1 MLSPYESEHHEYI
14 ANKYSKELDGFPLID
29 CSYPYALDEKSASRL
44 RKTFKLIRNLGDY
57 QPRKKWLLDTYWTEL
72 NRFYNDQTVKF
83 EVLPEPLQ
91 IGYAEDRVVFSGL
104 ERIAQL
110 ATGKSANTFTFYR
123 IGTGS
128 NPVLPSDVGLHV
140 EEASVNMD
148 ETGFA
153 ESKGSTMQFAGIFP
167 TNIPTMSISE
177 AGIFDAKFDPSTLF
191 LRTVYSGSNIIN
203 HQVNQT
209 YIAISHIVY
218 LISV

>member
-1 MLSPYESEHHEYI
+1 MYESEHHEYI
-14 ANKYSKELDGFPLID
+14 ANKYSETLGNLPLID
-29 CSYPYALDEKSASRL
+29 CSYPLVLDESAASKL

-57 QPRKKWLLDTYWTEL
+57 QPRKKWLLETYWNEL

-110 ATGKSANTFTFYR
+110 ATGKSVNTFNFYR

-128 NPVLPSDVGLHV
+128 NPVLPNDVGLHV
-140 EEASVNMD
+140 EEAVTSMD
-148 ETGFA
+148 DTGFA

-177 AGIFDAKFDPSTLF
+177 SGIFDSRTDPSTMF
-191 LRTVYSGSNIIN
+191 LRTVYSGSNIVN
-203 HQVNQT
+203 HTVNTT
-209 YIAISHIVY
+209 YIAISHIIY